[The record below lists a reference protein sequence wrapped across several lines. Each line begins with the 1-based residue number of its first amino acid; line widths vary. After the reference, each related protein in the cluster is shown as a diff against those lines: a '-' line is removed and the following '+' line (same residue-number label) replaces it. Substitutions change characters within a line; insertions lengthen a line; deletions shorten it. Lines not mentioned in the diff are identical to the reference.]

1 MNRSKNLEEA
11 ISKWPNVSTH
21 PHGFGGT
28 EFRFGSA
35 EIGHIHVGGVVDI
48 PFPRPVR
55 NALLAAGLVEE
66 HRWVP
71 NSGWT
76 TFHVH
81 SDADFKSALWLMRL
95 SYVRYALK
103 TAPDPRRLL
112 ERESEE
118 LDLSP
123 QFKLLL
129 EPFVPNLAHLAT
141 RAADRPV

>member
-1 MNRSKNLEEA
+1 MDRSKNLEEA
-11 ISKWPNVSTH
+11 ISKWPSVSTH
-21 PHGFGGT
+21 PHGLGST

-81 SDADFKSALWLMRL
+81 SDEDFKSALWLTRL
-95 SYVRYALK
+95 SYLRYALK

-112 ERESEE
+112 ERETEQ

-123 QFKLLL
+123 PFKLLL
-129 EPFVPNLAHLAT
+129 EPFVPNLCPPCYPC
-141 RAADRPV
+141 R